1 MGTFLELKAKRGCE
15 NQINEAYALLTGD
28 SDQYLICSDEVIRR
42 HIAFIQT
49 TGTNMPL
56 KELRTVKDWK
66 RIFTASG
73 PGRGHI
79 KLLVAAE
86 EPAELARIRRDVEF
100 VLEHRT
106 LFQSICGL
114 EEARAFFDE
123 DVIEH
128 QRTLKLI
135 DESPSF
141 GNLPVSANELYSR
154 CVKYGRPDLWAALLE
169 FKSAP
174 TEASWTVLRDHT
186 VPWSAESFTVWQLVE
201 RLALGEDDF
210 DWDESECAQRGRFR
224 DGTVPAYE
232 TVREALRED

>member
-1 MGTFLELKAKRGCE
+1 MDTFLVLKAKRGCE

-28 SDQYLICSDEVIRR
+28 PNRYLIYSHEVIRR
-42 HIAFIQT
+42 QIAFIQS
-49 TGTNMPL
+49 TGTAMPL
-56 KELRTVKDWK
+56 KSLRTGKDWS
-66 RIFTASG
+66 RIFRGCS

-86 EPAELARIRRDVEF
+86 EPSELARIRRDVEF
-100 VLEHRT
+100 VLEHRV

-128 QRTLKLI
+128 QRALKLI

-141 GNLPVSANELYSR
+141 DNLPVSATKLYSR
-154 CVKYGRPDLWAALLE
+154 CVKYGRPDLWAAFQE

-174 TEASWTVLRDHT
+174 TEANWTVLRDHT
-186 VPWSAESFTVWQLVE
+186 VPWSPESRTVWQLVE
-201 RLALGEDDF
+201 RLALGEPDF
-210 DWDESECAQRGRFR
+210 DWDEDECALCGRFR
-224 DGTVPAYE
+224 DGNVPAYE
-232 TVREALRED
+232 TVREALREE